1 MPEHERTLV
10 YKRTNCRLCGYLCG
24 LIALVEEGKVISVE
38 PDPSRYPYDASIVRG
53 CHRYRVNPEILDHP
67 QRINY
72 PLKRSGDR
80 GSGRWERV
88 PWDQA
93 LNEIAGRL
101 DVLKDRYGP
110 ETLATAIGGARAA
123 YWPLH
128 RFLNLFGSPN
138 NIGIGQICWNPAIW
152 INSITY
158 GWPIENELVPGLTTC
173 AILWG
178 TNPAASDGS
187 LLWRT
192 VLQFVR
198 GGGRLIVVD
207 PRRTRTAEK
216 NAFWLPL
223 QPGTD
228 CALAM
233 GLLNVVVGEELYDK
247 TFIERWCSGFDR
259 LRYRLAEYPLSR
271 VEQITGVPAA
281 DIQFAARA
289 YAAQK
294 PAAILSGRGLDQ
306 IGPGSAQALRALA
319 ILRAITGNLDAPGAS
334 HISSMPDFIPEVDL
348 ELDEA
353 LTPAQRQK
361 QLGADRILLQTYRGY
376 DLVTAQTMKAGKRLP
391 MRYLTSAH
399 PNLVWKAMLE
409 GKPYPIRAMITMASN
424 PLLDQGDS
432 RRVYAA
438 LKSLDLLVSLEYFLT
453 PSAMLADY
461 VLPIAGTLERPVL
474 QTDAGVSNFAYGG
487 EAAQPPLYERRTD
500 FDFWRALGCRLGQE
514 QYWPWQDLR
523 QAFQDVLAPTGYSWE
538 AFCQTGL
545 YSTENRYRQYEEP
558 DNTGGA
564 PTMNS
569 KRPLTSQR
577 PLPPGVRGFAT
588 PSGKVEIY
596 SELLEQLGYDPL
608 PGMVSRKSG
617 GKPADLQASADKT
630 ATEPPSGD
638 YPLTL
643 ITGARR
649 QPYYASEF
657 RQVETLRLLHPKPW
671 AEVSPETASQLN
683 LHEGDPV
690 WVETHQG
697 RACFEVK
704 VSPMRAGLV
713 SVEYGWWYPEK
724 APDIPVLRGVWISNA
739 NTLTSAEFENCDP
752 LIGQWAYNGLPCRI
766 SPNPAPS
773 TANPNEP
780 ECL

>member
-1 MPEHERTLV
+1 MPEQERV
-10 YKRTNCRLCGYLCG
+10 RTNCRLCGYLCG
-24 LIALVEEGKVISVE
+24 LIATVEEGRVTVIE
-38 PDPSRYPYDASIVRG
+38 PDPSRYPYDASIVYG
-53 CHRYRVNPEILDHP
+53 CHRYRVNLEILDHP
-67 QRINY
+67 QRVNF
-72 PLKRSGDR
+72 PLKRAGVRLSPSVR

-88 PWDQA
+88 SWDQA
-93 LNEIAGRL
+93 LDEIAGRL
-101 DVLKDRYGP
+101 DALKDRYGP
-110 ETLATAIGGARAA
+110 ETLATAIGGARAT

-152 INSITY
+152 MHSITY
-158 GWPIENELVPGLTTC
+158 GWPIDNELVPGLTAC

-223 QPGTD
+223 RPGSD

-247 TFIERWCSGFDR
+247 DFVERWCSGFDR
-259 LRYRLAEYPLSR
+259 LRDRLTEYPLSR

-306 IGPGSAQALRALA
+306 IGQGSAQALRALA

-334 HISSMPDFIPEVDL
+334 HISGMPDFIPEVDL

-353 LTPAQRQK
+353 LTQAQRQK
-361 QLGADRILLQTYRGY
+361 QLGADQILLQTYRGY
-376 DLVTAQTMKAGKRLP
+376 DLVTAQTLKAGKRLP

-409 GKPYPIRAMITMASN
+409 GRPYPIRAMITMASN

-474 QTDAGVSNFAYGG
+474 QTVAGVSNFAYGG
-487 EAAQPPLYERRTD
+487 EAALAPLYERRTD

-545 YSTENRYRQYEEP
+545 YSTENRYHQYEEL
-558 DNTGGA
+558 DKAGGM
-564 PTMNS
+564 PTLTP
-569 KRPLTSQR
+569 KRPLS
-577 PLPPGVRGFAT
+577 PSVRGFAT

-608 PGMVSRKSG
+608 PGMVSRTSD
-617 GKPADLQASADKT
+617 GKSADK
-630 ATEPPSGD
+630 AARD

-657 RQVETLRLLHPKPW
+657 RQVETLRLRHPRPW
-671 AEVSPETASQLN
+671 AEVCSDTAAKLN
-683 LHEGDPV
+683 LKQGDLA
-690 WVETHQG
+690 WVETSQG

-704 VSPMRAGLV
+704 ISPMRAGVV

-724 APDIPVLRGVWISNA
+724 APDIPVLSGVWISNA
-739 NTLTSAEFENCDP
+739 NALTSAEFENCDP
-752 LIGQWAYNGLPCRI
+752 LIGQWAYNGLPCRMVA
-766 SPNPAPS
+766 APD
-773 TANPNEP
+773 